1 MADSGWGGGCLSCRA
16 AKVVSLE
23 GARVSSELAIL
34 TAPLKSPSSSLAET
48 RAANDPMGSQIGVL
62 LLLGRGLVVASTG
75 KSASASI
82 CLLTSV
88 AKEHC

>member
-1 MADSGWGGGCLSCRA
+1 MITYLSY
-16 AKVVSLE
+16 
-23 GARVSSELAIL
+23 
-34 TAPLKSPSSSLAET
+34 
-48 RAANDPMGSQIGVL
+48 L
-62 LLLGRGLVVASTG
+62 LLVSLGRGLVVASTG

>member
-1 MADSGWGGGCLSCRA
+1 MALMM
-16 AKVVSLE
+16 SL
-23 GARVSSELAIL
+23 AV
-34 TAPLKSPSSSLAET
+34 TDLAET
-48 RAANDPMGSQIGVL
+48 RAANDPMGSQIGIL
-62 LLLGRGLVVASTG
+62 LLLAMGRGLVVASTG

>member
-34 TAPLKSPSSSLAET
+34 TAPLKPPSSSLAET
-48 RAANDPMGSQIGVL
+48 RAANDLMGSRIGVF
-62 LLLGRGLVVASTG
+62 LLLGRGLIVASTG